1 VTIVLFDFDYDDSEL
16 NVDLRIGQEFHCT
29 TEVEAR
35 KPCRTQVTKIII
47 MNIAIIGAGSVGQAL
62 GFGWAKR
69 GHQVHFGL
77 RDPSDDRAAALRS
90 KNNRVIVV
98 TNAQA
103 AAASDIVAV
112 CTPWDA
118 TKTAVESCG
127 DLSGKV
133 LIDCTNPLKADF
145 SGLEIGFETSG
156 LETVAGWAKGAEVFK
171 AMNQI
176 ASNLMDGPAFK
187 QGKPVMFVCGD
198 GSRKKVVLDLVQE
211 LGFEAIDAGGS
222 KIARLIEPYAMLWI
236 HLALVRGLGR
246 DFGFALLTAKGNE

>member
-1 VTIVLFDFDYDDSEL
+1 
-16 NVDLRIGQEFHCT
+16 
-29 TEVEAR
+29 
-35 KPCRTQVTKIII
+35 

-77 RDPSDDRAAALRS
+77 RDSSDDRAAGLRS

-103 AAASDIVAV
+103 ASSSDIVAV

-156 LETVAGWAKGAEVFK
+156 LETVSGWAKDAQVFK

-176 ASNLMDGPAFK
+176 GSNLMDGPSFN

-198 GSRKKVVLDLVQE
+198 GSRKKVVLDLVEE
-211 LGFEAIDAGGS
+211 LGFAAVDAGGS

-236 HLALVRGLGR
+236 HLALVQGLGR
-246 DFGFALLTAKGNE
+246 NFGFSILTAKGDE

>member
-1 VTIVLFDFDYDDSEL
+1 
-16 NVDLRIGQEFHCT
+16 
-29 TEVEAR
+29 
-35 KPCRTQVTKIII
+35 

-69 GHQVHFGL
+69 GHQVCFGL

-90 KNNRVIVV
+90 RNNRVTVM

-103 AAASDIVAV
+103 ASASDIVAV

-118 TKTAVESCG
+118 TQSAVESCG

-145 SGLEIGFETSG
+145 SGLAIGLETSG
-156 LETVAGWAKGAEVFK
+156 LETVAGWAKGAEAFK

-176 ASNLMDGPAFK
+176 GSNLMDGPAFK
-187 QGKPVMFVCGD
+187 QGTPVMFVCGD

-211 LGFEAIDAGGS
+211 LGFEAIDAGES
-222 KIARLIEPYAMLWI
+222 KVARLIEPYAMLWI
-236 HLALVRGLGR
+236 HLARVQGLGR
-246 DFGFALLTAKGNE
+246 NFGFALLTAK

>member
-1 VTIVLFDFDYDDSEL
+1 
-16 NVDLRIGQEFHCT
+16 
-29 TEVEAR
+29 
-35 KPCRTQVTKIII
+35 

-62 GFGWAKR
+62 GLGWANR

-77 RDPSDDRAAALRS
+77 KDPSDDRAAGLRS
-90 KNNRVIVV
+90 KNRVAVA

-103 AAASDIVAV
+103 AAASDVLAL
-112 CTPWDA
+112 CTPWNA
-118 TKTAVESCG
+118 TQAAIESCG

-133 LIDCTNPLKADF
+133 LIDCTNPLKPDF
-145 SGLEIGFETSG
+145 SGLEIGFDTSG
-156 LETVAGWAKGAEVFK
+156 LEQVAGWARGAQAFK

-176 ASNLMDGPAFK
+176 GSNLMDGPTFR

-198 GSRKKVVLDLVQE
+198 GDRKEVVLDLVRQ

-236 HLALVRGLGR
+236 HLALVQGLGR
-246 DFGFALLTAKGNE
+246 NFAFALLTAKGHE

>member
-1 VTIVLFDFDYDDSEL
+1 M
-16 NVDLRIGQEFHCT
+16 
-29 TEVEAR
+29 
-35 KPCRTQVTKIII
+35 
-47 MNIAIIGAGSVGQAL
+47 MNIGVVGAGSVGQAL

-69 GHQVHFGL
+69 GHQVRFGL

-90 KNNRVIVV
+90 KNNRVIVA
-98 TNAQA
+98 TSAQA

-118 TKTAVESCG
+118 TKTAIESCG

-156 LETVAGWAKGAEVFK
+156 LETVAGWAKGAQVFK

-176 ASNLMDGPAFK
+176 GSNLMDGPAFK
-187 QGKPVMFVCGD
+187 QSKPVMFVCGD

-211 LGFEAIDAGGS
+211 LGFEAIDAGGP

-236 HLALVRGLGR
+236 HLALVQGLGR
-246 DFGFALLTAKGNE
+246 NFGFAILTAKRDE

>member
-1 VTIVLFDFDYDDSEL
+1 M
-16 NVDLRIGQEFHCT
+16 
-29 TEVEAR
+29 
-35 KPCRTQVTKIII
+35 
-47 MNIAIIGAGSVGQAL
+47 MNIGVVGAGSVGQAL

-69 GHQVHFGL
+69 GHQVRFGL
-77 RDPSDDRAAALRS
+77 RDPSDDRAAAFRS
-90 KNNRVIVV
+90 KNNRVIVA

-103 AAASDIVAV
+103 VAASDIVAI

-118 TKTAVESCG
+118 TKTAIESCG
-127 DLSGKV
+127 DLSGKI

-156 LETVAGWAKGAEVFK
+156 LETVAGWARGAQVFK

-176 ASNLMDGPAFK
+176 GSKLMDGPAFT

-198 GSRKKVVLDLVQE
+198 GGQKKVVLDLVQE

-236 HLALVRGLGR
+236 HLALVQGFGR
-246 DFGFALLTAKGNE
+246 NFGFALLRL